1 MLEYCWIYQISSWIY
16 VAGQYHEQGF
26 WSDRP
31 VFMIDF
37 VNTGNCFLTLFSKP
51 VSVLKLKMASS
62 IRQLRNNTAAKH
74 VTWVTC
80 QTWHQARENTWVRF
94 WLVWKTA
101 CLLWLIRARWTNVF
115 FFCFQDVTDF
125 EWEFWLSAIK
135 SLMPAML
142 LHTIGGII
150 FSRFLSQV
158 RNLFFSLLEN
168 LWFFFLTSVWL
179 PHWLLLQGQGVK
191 SYLQ

>member
-1 MLEYCWIYQISSWIY
+1 
-16 VAGQYHEQGF
+16 
-26 WSDRP
+26 
-31 VFMIDF
+31 MIDF

-115 FFCFQDVTDF
+115 FLFPGCDWFWVGILVECNKILDACDVASHDRGNHFFTISFPGEEPIFQSLGKFMIFFSYLSMASSLTIVTRTRGKI
-125 EWEFWLSAIK
+125 LSAV
-135 SLMPAML
+135 
-142 LHTIGGII
+142 T
-150 FSRFLSQV
+150 
-158 RNLFFSLLEN
+158 
-168 LWFFFLTSVWL
+168 L
-179 PHWLLLQGQGVK
+179 P
-191 SYLQ
+191 